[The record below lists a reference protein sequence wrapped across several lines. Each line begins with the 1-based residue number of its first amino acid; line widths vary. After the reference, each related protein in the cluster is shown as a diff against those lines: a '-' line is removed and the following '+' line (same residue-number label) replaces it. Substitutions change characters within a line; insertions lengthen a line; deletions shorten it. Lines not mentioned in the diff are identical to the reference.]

1 MNDKKTNN
9 KGAAETPKEWMEQL
23 PGVMGNITENKTR
36 ITYLKGETIFKQ
48 GAFAPYILFV
58 VKGLIKV
65 YLQTGFEKQINLS
78 LAKTGEFL
86 AFSSIFGEN
95 IHTYSAQALKD
106 SVICMIEKE
115 SLKEVLLN
123 NPEFALEVTS
133 KNYRNERHLL
143 EIIKNISYKQMR
155 GKLASGLLYLSD
167 EEFLK
172 ENVFQFLTRQEIA
185 DFAGISTESA
195 IKFLKEFEKE
205 KLVKLKGKDIEISDR
220 KKLEIISKTS

>member
-1 MNDKKTNN
+1 MSENKTNDKGDTKAPE
-9 KGAAETPKEWMEQL
+9 GWIEQL
-23 PGVMGNITENKTR
+23 PGVLGKITENKTR
-36 ITYLKGETIFKQ
+36 ITYLKGETVFKQ
-48 GAFAPYILFV
+48 GAFSPYILYV

-115 SLKEVLLN
+115 SLKEILLN

-143 EIIKNISYKQMR
+143 EVIKNISYKQMR
-155 GKLASGLLYLSD
+155 GKLASALLYLSHD
-167 EEFLK
+167 EFLK
-172 ENVFQFLTRQEIA
+172 ENVFQYLTRQEIA
-185 DFAGISTESA
+185 DFAGVSTESA

-205 KLVKLKGKDIEISDR
+205 KLVKLKGKNIEISDR

>member
-1 MNDKKTNN
+1 MSNEKSEHREQKKDFEGLI
-9 KGAAETPKEWMEQL
+9 KQL
-23 PGVMGNITENKTR
+23 PDALEELTKSKTQ
-36 ITYLKGETIFKQ
+36 ITYLRGETIFKQ
-48 GAFAPYILFV
+48 GAFAPYILYV
-58 VKGLIKV
+58 VRGLIKV

-78 LAKTGEFL
+78 LAKTGDFL

-115 SLKEVLLN
+115 SLKTILLQ

-155 GKLASGLLYLSD
+155 GKLASGLLYLSH

-172 ENVFQFLTRQEIA
+172 EDVFQYLTRQEIA
-185 DFAGISTESA
+185 DYA
-195 IKFLKEFEKE
+195 
-205 KLVKLKGKDIEISDR
+205 
-220 KKLEIISKTS
+220 